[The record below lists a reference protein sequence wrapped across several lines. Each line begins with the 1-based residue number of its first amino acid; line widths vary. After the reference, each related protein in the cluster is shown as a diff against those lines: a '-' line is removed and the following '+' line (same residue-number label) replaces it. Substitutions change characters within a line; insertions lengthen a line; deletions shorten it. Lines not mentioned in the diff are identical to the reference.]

1 MQVNCKPKAAL
12 LLCKG
17 LQALCCFLKF
27 CTETRYIPLEKVLV
41 EKRELHEESK
51 SLTGALHFTFEF
63 LKGKGKQDLSLS
75 HFLKSSFLVMF
86 VKYCI

>member
-63 LKGKGKQDLSLS
+63 LKENETLNLS
-75 HFLKSSFLVMF
+75 HFLKSSFLIMS
-86 VKYCI
+86 VKHCI